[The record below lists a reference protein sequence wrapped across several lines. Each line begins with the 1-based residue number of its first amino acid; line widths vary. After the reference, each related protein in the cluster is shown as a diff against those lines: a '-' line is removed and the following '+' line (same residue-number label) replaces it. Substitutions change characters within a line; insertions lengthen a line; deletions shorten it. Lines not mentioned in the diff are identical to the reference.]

1 MVANPER
8 QSRPIFNNMNQPH
21 VVIFG
26 SINMDLVARTPTL
39 PIPGETL
46 LGSSFTTVPGG
57 KGANQ
62 AVAVARLQ
70 VPTVMVGRVGGDEFG
85 QTLLSSLQMAGV
97 DVVDV
102 WMDHSAHS
110 GVAMIAVDDHSE
122 NHIIVI
128 PGANGQV
135 DATDVDRLSHRLPG
149 AAALL
154 LQFEIPLSA
163 VLAAAK
169 AAHQAGVYVILD
181 PAPARS
187 DLPDVLYSYVN
198 LITPNAIEAAQLVGF
213 SVDDPLTAAEA
224 ATILHQRGV
233 ETVVIKLGAKGVFC
247 STPEDAFFTPAFTV
261 HAVDTVAAGDAFNGG
276 LTAAL
281 AEGLAIRQ
289 AITWGAAAGALAAT
303 KEGAQS
309 SLPDRATLEAFL
321 SQAI

>member
-1 MVANPER
+1 MK
-8 QSRPIFNNMNQPH
+8 QPH
-21 VVIFG
+21 VIIFG

-39 PIPGETL
+39 PVPGETL

-62 AVAVARLQ
+62 AVAVARLS
-70 VPTVMVGRVGGDEFG
+70 VPTVMVGRVGSDGFG
-85 QTLLSSLQMAGV
+85 QTLLSSLQTAGV
-97 DVVDV
+97 DTADVLVD
-102 WMDHSAHS
+102 DSQHS
-110 GVAMIAVDDHSE
+110 GVAMIAVDDRSE

-154 LQFEIPLSA
+154 LQFEIPLPA

-169 AAHQAGVYVILD
+169 AAHQAGVRVILD

-187 DLPDVLYSYVN
+187 DLPADLYAYVS
-198 LITPNAIEAAQLVGF
+198 IMTPNAVETAQLVGF
-213 SVDDPLTAAEA
+213 PVDDPVTAAQA
-224 ATILHQRGV
+224 ATILHERGAA
-233 ETVVIKLGAKGVFC
+233 TVVIKLGAKGVFC
-247 STPEDAFFTPAFTV
+247 STPEGAFFTPAFAI

-281 AEGLAIRQ
+281 AEGLPLRQ
-289 AITWGAAAGALAAT
+289 AIIWGAATGALAAT
-303 KEGAQS
+303 KAGAQS

-321 SQAI
+321 SQHDR